1 MTSRSVG
8 AERYDTHGRRV
19 ENVDVAVNAL
29 SPSVHLHVTGEKRSQ
44 HFRLTEASWLEIAR
58 LQLGEKR
65 YAVCWAHMA
74 DAVRVFVGLNAHMRE
89 LPGNGDFGTCHCGE
103 PANVYFMEV
112 LGKLDQPEMPPGSY
126 ARAHPNG

>member
-1 MTSRSVG
+1 MTTRTVG
-8 AERYDTHGRRV
+8 AERFDTHGRRV
-19 ENVDVAVNAL
+19 EEVDISLNVFSERAFLTID
-29 SPSVHLHVTGEKRSQ
+29 GKKRSQ
-44 HFRLTEASWLEIAR
+44 QFAMNRASWLEIAR
-58 LQLGEKR
+58 LQLGKKR

-89 LPGNGDFGTCHCGE
+89 LPADANYGTCHCGE

-112 LGKLDQPEMPPGSY
+112 EGKLDQTEMPPGSY